1 MDASLPSSL
10 EAARVQGLPLA
21 AYYIP
26 DFITRDEQDWILGK
40 IAAAPRPNWKQLTHR
55 RLQTWPSGLVQD
67 KLLHA
72 PLPPWLEDPVVTRL
86 LSLPVS
92 EGNLQHIFAQ
102 SPHARPNHVLV
113 NEYPP
118 GVGIMPHKTAPRI
131 GQSCALLL
139 ITTESLYTDH
149 FHGISDID
157 EDVDL
162 SAEGGVVNWS
172 LLGNPQEYASGR
184 NMRETRTSL
193 TYRDVLSVSMVGR
206 KLGLF
211 EKR

>member
-1 MDASLPSSL
+1 MSASLPSSL
-10 EAARVQGLPLA
+10 EGARVQRLPLA

-26 DFITRDEQDWILGK
+26 DFITREEEELILGK
-40 IAAAPRPNWKQLTHR
+40 IASAPRPKWKQLTHR
-55 RLQTWPSGLVQD
+55 RLQTWPSDLVQD

-72 PLPPWLEDPVVTRL
+72 PLPPWLEDPVVSRL

-92 EGNLQHIFAQ
+92 KGNSQHIFAQ

-131 GQSCALLL
+131 GQSCALL
-139 ITTESLYTDH
+139 YTNH
-149 FHGISDID
+149 FHGIADID
-157 EDVDL
+157 EDEDL
-162 SAEGGVVNWS
+162 SAEGGVVNWP
-172 LLGNPQEYASGR
+172 LLGNPEEYASGGNVR
-184 NMRETRTSL
+184 GTRTSL
-193 TYRDVLSVSMVGR
+193 TYRDVLGVSMVGK

-211 EKR
+211 GKR